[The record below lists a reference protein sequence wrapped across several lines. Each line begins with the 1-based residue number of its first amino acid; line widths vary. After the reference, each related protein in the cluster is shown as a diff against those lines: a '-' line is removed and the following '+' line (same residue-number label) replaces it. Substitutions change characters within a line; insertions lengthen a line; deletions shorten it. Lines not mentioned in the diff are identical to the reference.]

1 LRGKITESMNPR
13 RYAIA
18 AAVLAV
24 VFFLVW
30 VVWPSHPSQVGGP
43 SGSGGGSS
51 KTAAGDEGSPQA
63 GASEPTTV
71 YAHNLE
77 LRKGPQFRVYVRW
90 LRGEM
95 IPTSPRRVPSL
106 DDEESFVFH
115 IDRGLIHANL
125 GDIENYLNSNMAPK
139 SPLKNMKLTGEGQ
152 QMKLSGR
159 LHKLL
164 VPLPVEVL
172 GTLSPATNGRVHLQV
187 TKINV
192 LKVPVKGLLGGFKVE
207 IDDIVGKEP
216 ATGVEVKDNDIY
228 LDTTKLLPPPHI
240 QGQISSITIGRPDV
254 AVTYGSTEL
263 DDEAKLAKW
272 HNFLRLRGGSVGMG
286 KLTMHDAD
294 LTLIDASD
302 DTWFDLDL
310 ANYQE
315 QLVKG
320 YSRMTP
326 EKGLEMFMPDVGKG
340 MPPGSVSLD
349 TLRDKKK
356 PLPNPAIV
364 K

>member
-1 LRGKITESMNPR
+1 MNLR
-13 RYAIA
+13 RYVIA
-18 AAVLAV
+18 AAGIAV
-24 VFFLVW
+24 VLFLVW
-30 VVWPSHPSQVGGP
+30 IVWPARPKGDAQT
-43 SGSGGGSS
+43 SGINSS
-51 KTAAGDEGSPQA
+51 PTTTSAGKGSPDDH
-63 GASEPTTV
+63 ELTTV

-77 LRKGPQFRVYVRW
+77 LRKGPNFRIYVRW

-95 IPTSPRRVPSL
+95 VPVRKNRPPSL
-106 DDEESFVFH
+106 DDEESFIFH

-125 GDIENYLNSNMAPK
+125 GDITTYLNSAMAAK

-152 QMKLSGR
+152 QMKLSGTM
-159 LHKLL
+159 HKLMI
-164 VPLPVEVL
+164 PLPVEVL
-172 GTLSPATNGRVHLQV
+172 GTLSPAPNGRIHLQV

-192 LKVPVKGLLGGFKVE
+192 LKMPVKGLLGGLKVE

-216 ATGVEVKDNDIY
+216 VEGVEVKDNDIY
-228 LDTTKLLPPPHI
+228 LDTTALLPPPHI
-240 QGQISSITIGRPDV
+240 RGQISAIALQAPDAV
-254 AVTYGSTEL
+254 VTYGSTTPQDDQEL
-263 DDEAKLAKW
+263 AQW
-272 HNFLRLRGGSVGMG
+272 HNFLRLRGGTVSFG
-286 KLTMHDAD
+286 KLVMRDTD

-310 ANYQE
+310 TKYQE

-326 EKGLEMFMPDVGKG
+326 EKGLEMFMPDLGKAL
-340 MPPGSVSLD
+340 PPGSVSLD

-356 PLPNPAIV
+356 PLPSPTPV

>member
-1 LRGKITESMNPR
+1 MNFR

-18 AAVLAV
+18 AAALAV

-30 VVWPSHPSQVGGP
+30 VLWPAGSKYDHPA
-43 SGSGGGSS
+43 
-51 KTAAGDEGSPQA
+51 TANNNLPDTAKPAAASVTDEL
-63 GASEPTTV
+63 TTV

-77 LRKGPQFRVYVRW
+77 LRKGPEFRIYVRW

-95 IPTSPRRVPSL
+95 VPTRKDRPPSL
-106 DDEESFVFH
+106 DDEESFIFH

-125 GDIENYLNSNMAPK
+125 GDITTYLNSAMAVR

-152 QMKLSGR
+152 QMKLSGTM
-159 LHKLL
+159 HKLML
-164 VPLPVEVL
+164 PLPVEVL
-172 GTLSPATNGRVHLQV
+172 GTLSPAPNGRIHLQV

-192 LKVPVKGLLGGFKVE
+192 LKMPVKGLLGGLKVE
-207 IDDIVGKEP
+207 IDDIIGKEP
-216 ATGVEVKDNDIY
+216 VEGVEVKDNDIY
-228 LDTTKLLPPPHI
+228 LDTTALLPPPHI
-240 QGQISSITIGRPDV
+240 RGQISAIAIQAPDAV
-254 AVTYGSTEL
+254 VTYGNTTPEDDQEL
-263 DDEAKLAKW
+263 AQW
-272 HNFLRLRGGSVGMG
+272 HNFLRLRGGTVGFG
-286 KLTMHDAD
+286 KLVMHDAD

-310 ANYQE
+310 MKYRE
-315 QLVKG
+315 QWVKG

-326 EKGLEMFMPDVGKG
+326 ENGLEMFMPDVGGKAL
-340 MPPGSVSLD
+340 PPGSVSLD

-356 PLPNPAIV
+356 ALPNPVLV